1 MKTELERRLEAEGT
15 IRIGSD
21 YQASGLPSVGDKGDI
36 DESQCFWNPD
46 RVDPEDFLEK
56 ATELNWPQYPA
67 LSLLASVGTGS
78 MYASQSFIALSVKPD
93 LPSNDNGLKALFA
106 ITEFELF
113 IRLQC

>member
-78 MYASQSFIALSVKPD
+78 MYASQSFGQTLLAL
-93 LPSNDNGLKALFA
+93 
-106 ITEFELF
+106 
-113 IRLQC
+113 